1 MFNLK
6 FPLLSV
12 CLLSSFASYS
22 AIYKCEI
29 DGVLTFSDTPCSDK
43 YEKIEVSPQVIKKR
57 PQSGVKQSTDS
68 TDNYVKSR
76 QLKREI
82 DKVKARIKK
91 LQKDMDAEINEVK
104 NMTVRTA
111 NNLYGATRSEA
122 LALEMNAITERY
134 KSSIEL
140 EQGNLERLQK
150 ELNKL
155 NNSSQSSGFS
165 GNSHEQEL
173 NRIGSYVEQRAVERK
188 IANNNAQIKRL
199 QREMNDE
206 LAALKSQSGQA
217 KSNIAGAKLQ
227 QSLAQEMAAI
237 NKQYQVKIDALAKD
251 NTLLRAQKNKAP
263 KSSSQNFNGDGEH

>member
-12 CLLSSFASYS
+12 CLLSGFASYS

-199 QREMNDE
+199 QREMSDE
-206 LAALKSQSGQA
+206 LAALKNQSGQA

-237 NKQYQVKIDALAKD
+237 NKQYQVKIDALVSD
-251 NTLLRAQKNKAP
+251 NTFLRSKQK
-263 KSSSQNFNGDGEH
+263 STFNEGEVD